1 MRRIDSINIKNDYDL
16 WLADKYL
23 KERKKFENI

>member
-1 MRRIDSINIKNDYDL
+1 MRRMESINIKIIMIFT
-16 WLADKYL
+16 ASKYL